1 MNLFPRILLPM
12 LLLVCATASAQ
23 STVLEVIDLKYRNAQ
38 EVLPVLQPFVAK
50 EGSISA
56 LNNQLI
62 VRTTPQNL
70 AELRKILDS
79 IDKRPRRLAITV
91 SQDVDLSAKRSGASV
106 SGTVGG
112 DNASVTL
119 PRKRGSGE
127 QGASVSGGQ
136 AEARVYNSQSAGA
149 ERGGQTVQVLEGNT
163 AFIRVGQSAPITTRQ
178 IIQTPQGPR
187 VIDSTQFRDATS
199 GFYARPR
206 TSGDRVTVEIAG
218 NRDQF
223 TNPSTGA
230 ANIQRF
236 DTVVSG
242 RLGEWIELGGS
253 TQAREFDESGVTYRS
268 AEAKRE
274 ERRLYMKVE
283 EVR

>member
-1 MNLFPRILLPM
+1 MPRFLNVLLAAAA
-12 LLLVCATASAQ
+12 LWCAAAAAQ
-23 STVLEVIDLKYRNAQ
+23 QSVLEVIDLKYRNAQ
-38 EVLPVLQPFVAK
+38 EVLPILQPFVSK
-50 EGSISA
+50 DGSISA

-62 VRTTPQNL
+62 VRTSPQNL
-70 AELRKILDS
+70 AELRKILDG
-79 IDKRPRRLAITV
+79 IDKRPRRLVITV
-91 SQDVDLSAKRSGASV
+91 SQDVDLSAKKSGASV
-106 SGTVGG
+106 SGTIGN

-119 PRKRGSGE
+119 PRKPGGGG
-127 QGASVSGGQ
+127 QGASVSGGG

-163 AFIRVGQSAPITTRQ
+163 AFIRVGQSVPITSRQ
-178 IIQTPQGPR
+178 RVGP
-187 VIDSTQFRDATS
+187 VVTESTQFRDATS

-206 TSGDRVTVEIAG
+206 TNGNQVTIEITG

-223 TNPSTGA
+223 TNPATGA

-253 TQAREFDESGVTYRS
+253 TQSREFDENGVTYRS
-268 AEAKRE
+268 SQARRD
-274 ERRLYMKVE
+274 ERRLYLKVE
-283 EVR
+283 ELP

>member
-1 MNLFPRILLPM
+1 MVSRM
-12 LLLVCATASAQ
+12 LLVVMLMCAALVAAQ

-38 EVLPVLQPFVAK
+38 EVLPVLQPFVAR

-70 AELRKILDS
+70 AELRKILDG
-79 IDKRPRRLAITV
+79 IDKRPRRLKITV
-91 SQDVDLSAKRSGASV
+91 SQDVDLSATGRGASV
-106 SGTVGG
+106 AGTIGG
-112 DNASVTL
+112 DNAAVTV
-119 PRKRGSGE
+119 P
-127 QGASVSGGQ
+127 GAPGRAQ
-136 AEARVYNSQSAGA
+136 TRVYSSQSAGA
-149 ERGGQTVQVLEGNT
+149 ERGGQTVQVLEGNI
-163 AFIRVGQSAPITTRQ
+163 AFIRVGESVPITTRQ
-178 IIQTPQGPR
+178 TLTPLGPR
-187 VIDSTQFRDATS
+187 AIESTQFRDATS

-218 NRDQF
+218 NRDRF
-223 TNPSTGA
+223 TNPATGA
-230 ANIQRF
+230 TSIQRF

-253 TQAREFDESGVTYRS
+253 TQRGETDESGIAYRS
-268 AEAKRE
+268 SEARRD
-274 ERRLYMKVE
+274 ERRLYLKVE

>member
-1 MNLFPRILLPM
+1 MNRFSRFLLTM
-12 LLLVCATASAQ
+12 LLLVSAAAIAQ

-38 EVLPVLQPFVAK
+38 EVLPVLQPFVAR

-70 AELRKILDS
+70 AELHKILDS
-79 IDKRPRRLAITV
+79 IDKRPRRLVITV
-91 SQDVDLSAKRSGASV
+91 SQDVDLSAKKGGASA

-112 DNASVTL
+112 DNAAVTL
-119 PRKRGSGE
+119 PRKPGGGG
-127 QGASVSGGQ
+127 QGASVSSGQ

-149 ERGGQTVQVLEGNT
+149 DRGGQTVQVLEGNT
-163 AFIRVGQSAPITTRQ
+163 AFIRVGQSAPITNRQ
-178 IIQTPQGPR
+178 IIQTPTGPR

-253 TQAREFDESGVTYRS
+253 TQSREFDESGVVYRS
-268 AEAKRE
+268 SEARRD
-274 ERRLYMKVE
+274 ERRLYLKVE
-283 EVR
+283 EIR

>member
-1 MNLFPRILLPM
+1 MPRVSTILATVAALY
-12 LLLVCATASAQ
+12 CAVAVAQ
-23 STVLEVIDLKYRNAQ
+23 QSVLEVIDLKYRNAQ
-38 EVLPVLQPFVAK
+38 EVLPILQPFVARD
-50 EGSISA
+50 GSISA

-70 AELRKILDS
+70 AELHKILDS
-79 IDKRPRRLAITV
+79 IDKRPRRLVITV
-91 SQDVDLSAKRSGASV
+91 SQDVDLSAKKSGASV

-119 PRKRGSGE
+119 PRKPGGGG
-127 QGASVSGGQ
+127 QGASVSSNR

-178 IIQTPQGPR
+178 IIQTPTGPR

-206 TSGDRVTVEIAG
+206 TNGDRVTVEIMG

-223 TNPSTGA
+223 TNPATGA
-230 ANIQRF
+230 ANIQRV

-253 TQAREFDESGVTYRS
+253 TQAREFDESGIVYRS
-268 AEAKRE
+268 SEARRD
-274 ERRLYMKVE
+274 ERRIYLKVE
-283 EVR
+283 EIP

>member
-1 MNLFPRILLPM
+1 MQTVSRMLFVM
-12 LLLVCATASAQ
+12 LLLGSALAAAQ

-38 EVLPVLQPFVAK
+38 EVLPVLKPFVAR

-70 AELRKILDS
+70 AELRKILDG
-79 IDKRPRRLAITV
+79 IDKRPRRLVITV
-91 SQDVDLSAKRSGASV
+91 TQDVDLSASGRGASV
-106 SGTVGG
+106 AGTIGG
-112 DNASVTL
+112 DNAAVTV
-119 PRKRGSGE
+119 P
-127 QGASVSGGQ
+127 GAPGR
-136 AEARVYNSQSAGA
+136 AETRVYSSQSAGA
-149 ERGGQTVQVLEGNT
+149 ERGGQTVQVLEGNI

-206 TSGDRVTVEIAG
+206 TSGERVTVEIAG

-223 TNPSTGA
+223 TNPATGA
-230 ANIQRF
+230 ASIQRF

-253 TQAREFDESGVTYRS
+253 TQSREVDESGIAYRS
-268 AEAKRE
+268 SEARRD
-274 ERRLYMKVE
+274 ERRLYLKVE
-283 EVR
+283 EVP

>member
-1 MNLFPRILLPM
+1 MPRVLNVVFAVAALW
-12 LLLVCATASAQ
+12 CATAVAQ
-23 STVLEVIDLKYRNAQ
+23 QSVLEVIDLKYRNAQ
-38 EVLPVLQPFVAK
+38 EVLPILQPFVSK
-50 EGSISA
+50 DGSISA

-62 VRTTPQNL
+62 VRTSPQNL

-79 IDKRPRRLAITV
+79 IDKRPRRLMITV
-91 SQDVDLSAKRSGASV
+91 SQDVDLSVKKSGASV
-106 SGTVGG
+106 SGTIGN

-119 PRKRGSGE
+119 PRKPGGGE
-127 QGASVSGGQ
+127 QGASVSGDSAQ
-136 AEARVYNSQSAGA
+136 ARVYNSQSAGA

-163 AFIRVGQSAPITTRQ
+163 AFIRVGQSVPITSRQ
-178 IIQTPQGPR
+178 RVGP
-187 VIDSTQFRDATS
+187 VVTESTQFRDATS

-206 TSGDRVTVEIAG
+206 TNGNQVTIEITG

-223 TNPSTGA
+223 TNPATGA

-253 TQAREFDESGVTYRS
+253 TQSRERDETGAVYRS
-268 AEAKRE
+268 SEARRD
-274 ERRLYMKVE
+274 ERRLYLKVE
-283 EVR
+283 ELP

>member
-1 MNLFPRILLPM
+1 MPRFLKLLFAAAALWG
-12 LLLVCATASAQ
+12 AAAFAQ
-23 STVLEVIDLKYRNAQ
+23 QSVLEVIDLKYRNAQ
-38 EVLPVLQPFVAK
+38 EVLPILQPFVGR
-50 EGSISA
+50 EGSVSA

-79 IDKRPRRLAITV
+79 IDRRPRRLMITV
-91 SQDVDLSAKRSGASV
+91 SQDVDLSARRSGASA
-106 SGTVGG
+106 SGTIGSDDV
-112 DNASVTL
+112 SVTA
-119 PRKRGSGE
+119 PRRPGGGG
-127 QGASVSGGQ
+127 QGAGVSSDR
-136 AEARVYNSQSAGA
+136 AEARIYNSQSAGA

-163 AFIRVGQSAPITTRQ
+163 AFIRIGQSAPVTTRQ
-178 IIQTPQGPR
+178 IIQTPTGPR

-206 TSGDRVTVEIAG
+206 TNGDRVTIEIAG

-223 TNPSTGA
+223 TNPATGA
-230 ANIQRF
+230 ANIQRV

-253 TQAREFDESGVTYRS
+253 TQSREFDESGITYRS
-268 AEAKRE
+268 SQAGRDQ
-274 ERRLYMKVE
+274 RRWYLKVE
-283 EVR
+283 ELP

>member
-1 MNLFPRILLPM
+1 MPRFPSIL
-12 LLLVCATASAQ
+12 VAIAAFWCAVAMAQ
-23 STVLEVIDLKYRNAQ
+23 QSVLKVIDLKYRNAQ
-38 EVLPVLQPFVAK
+38 EVLPILQTFVAK
-50 EGSISA
+50 DGSISA

-70 AELRKILDS
+70 AELHKILDS
-79 IDKRPRRLAITV
+79 IDKRPRRLVITV
-91 SQDVDLSAKRSGASV
+91 SQDVDLSAKKSGASV

-112 DNASVTL
+112 DNASVTV
-119 PRKRGSGE
+119 PRKPGAGG
-127 QGASVSGGQ
+127 QGASVSSGR

-163 AFIRVGQSAPITTRQ
+163 AFIRVGQSVPITSRQ
-178 IIQTPQGPR
+178 RVGPL
-187 VIDSTQFRDATS
+187 VTESTQFRDATS

-206 TSGDRVTVEIAG
+206 TNGDRVTIEIAG

-223 TNPSTGA
+223 TNPATGA

-253 TQAREFDESGVTYRS
+253 TQARESDESGIVYRS
-268 AEAKRE
+268 SEARRD
-274 ERRLYMKVE
+274 ERRIYLKVE
-283 EVR
+283 EAP